1 MKPAPVGTKV
11 RYKRERKNIHQW
23 EIYDRDGHSFI
34 SGKPGNPAANAVC
47 LVRSQTRVWTTWGWI
62 EPWDEEPDAYE
73 RPGLPRPKHEWRGRH
88 SSIDRCPELP
98 DKLPVPW
105 VNGPCV
111 RDDDDWHSFRDDS
124 IRIYHERL
132 CVICGNKLGVRMLI
146 PAQDG
151 KRESSGGGAHP
162 KCCLIAINRCP
173 HLVEHANLGAI
184 SAWEYTGTDS
194 GLLLEQ
200 SQIDYEEWGS
210 FDEISPDAKPL
221 TKDQVRA
228 IAHADPWGER
238 LT

>member
-47 LVRSQTRVWTTWGWI
+47 LVRSQTPDERRKAHPADQHAWTGWVWTTWGWI
-62 EPWDEEPDAYE
+62 EPWEDEPAQDAYE

-88 SSIDRCPELP
+88 SDLLRCPELP

-105 VNGPCV
+105 VNGPIV
-111 RDDDDWHSFRDDS
+111 RDHGDWHGFRDDS
-124 IRIYHERL
+124 IRIYYERL
-132 CVICGNKLGVRMLI
+132 CVVCGDKLGVRMLI

-173 HLVEHANLGAI
+173 HLVEHANRGAI

-200 SQIDYEEWGS
+200 SQIDYRGMG
-210 FDEISPDAKPL
+210 KL
-221 TKDQVRA
+221 
-228 IAHADPWGER
+228 
-238 LT
+238 